1 MCIGTL
7 SQSRGDSPRRS
18 QRKTGGGASFPRL
31 VHLASAG
38 DEEEPHAHARRSSR
52 RNGSSSKRVR
62 FEKSVIDVVDSDDD
76 DDDRASEIVNDSS
89 DYSMEEAGE
98 SHQVLLT

>member
-7 SQSRGDSPRRS
+7 SQSRGDSPRKS

-62 FEKSVIDVVDSDDD
+62 FEKSVIDVVGSDD
-76 DDDRASEIVNDSS
+76 DDDRASEIVDDSS
-89 DYSMEEAGE
+89 EYSMEDAGE
-98 SHQVLLT
+98 SRQVLLT